1 MELYN
6 SARAREKICFKPRGV
21 LSGCPKNQVVSRI
34 FMRRFDKPIFV
45 TRPYLPPLEDFKQGL
60 EEIWSNQWLTNNG
73 PMLQRFQKELSRY
86 LGVPETNLALF
97 NNGTLA
103 LELGYYAMG
112 LSGGEVIT
120 TPFTFVATSHALV
133 RIGAKPVFADIDPE
147 TMCLSPETAEK
158 LITPRTKA
166 IVPVHVYGNVCDVEG
181 FERLSEKYGVK
192 IIYDAAH
199 AFGVKG
205 GKVRRW
211 DGEKEDEVSIGC
223 CGDMSMFSFHPTK
236 LFHSCEGGLLVFK
249 EAALQEKLFN
259 LRNFA
264 IKSETECIDVGS
276 NAKMNEFQAL
286 MGLECLKKIDELLDD
301 RQKIY
306 DTYVEGFTDCA
317 DVTLVRHSQN
327 KAYVPILFKDFATR
341 ERVYKELKE
350 QCNVYSRRYFYPLLT
365 DFTPYA
371 YGKGACPIAE
381 SLASRVLTLPTYYG
395 LPLEDIKAIV
405 ENVKEFLN

>member
-1 MELYN
+1 M
-6 SARAREKICFKPRGV
+6 K
-21 LSGCPKNQVVSRI
+21 
-34 FMRRFDKPIFV
+34 RFEKPILV

-73 PMLQRFQKELSRY
+73 PMLQRFQKELSQY

-147 TMCLSPETAEK
+147 TMCLSPAAAEK
-158 LITPRTKA
+158 MITPRTKA

-181 FERLSEKYGVK
+181 FERLGEKYGVK

-199 AFGVKG
+199 AFGVKKRFERFEKFEKFEG
-205 GKVRRW
+205 LK
-211 DGEKEDEVSIGC
+211 DGVCSIGC

-236 LFHSCEGGLLVFK
+236 LFHSCEGGLLMFK
-249 EAALQEKLFN
+249 DVKVQEKLFE

-264 IKSETECIDVGS
+264 IHSETECVDVGT
-276 NAKMNEFQAL
+276 NAKMNELQAL
-286 MGLECLKKIDELLDD
+286 MGLECLKKIDELLEY

-306 DTYVEGFTDCA
+306 DAYADGFADC
-317 DVTLVRHSQN
+317 DEVKLIPYSQN
-327 KAYVPILFKDFATR
+327 KAYVPALFKDFATR

-350 QCNVYSRRYFYPLLT
+350 MCNVFSRRYFYPLLT
-365 DFTPYA
+365 DFAPYA
-371 YGKGACPIAE
+371 YGKWCCPVAE
-381 SLASRVLTLPTYYG
+381 ELASRVLTLPTYYG
-395 LPLEDIKAIV
+395 LPLEDVKAIA
-405 ENVKEFLN
+405 ENVVEIAGEGK

>member
-1 MELYN
+1 M
-6 SARAREKICFKPRGV
+6 K
-21 LSGCPKNQVVSRI
+21 
-34 FMRRFDKPIFV
+34 RFEKPILV
-45 TRPYLPPLEDFKQGL
+45 TRPYLPPLEEFKRGC
-60 EEIWSNQWLTNNG
+60 EGIWANQWLTNNG
-73 PMLQRFQKELSRY
+73 PVLQRFQKELSRY

-120 TPFTFVATSHALV
+120 TPFTFVATSHALM

-147 TMCLSPETAEK
+147 TMCLSPEAAEK

-199 AFGVKG
+199 AFGVFSRVERG
-205 GKVRRW
+205 GHV
-211 DGEKEDEVSIGC
+211 EKKNIGY

-249 EAALQEKLFN
+249 DKALQEKLFN

-264 IKSETECIDVGS
+264 IKSETECIDVGT
-276 NAKMNEFQAL
+276 NAKMNELQAL
-286 MGLECLKKIDELLDD
+286 MGLECLKKIDELLDY

-306 DTYVEGFTDCA
+306 VAYADAFADCP
-317 DVTLVRHSQN
+317 DVKLVQYSQN
-327 KAYVPILFKDFATR
+327 NAYVPVLFKDFETR
-341 ERVYKELKE
+341 ERVYSQLKE
-350 QCNVYSRRYFYPLLT
+350 RCNVFSRRYFYPLLT
-365 DFTPYA
+365 DFSPYA
-371 YGKGACPIAE
+371 YARGTCSVAE
-381 SLASRVLTLPTYYG
+381 DLASRILTLPTYYG
-395 LPLEDIKAIV
+395 LSIEDARSIA
-405 ENVKEFLN
+405 EDVKEIIS